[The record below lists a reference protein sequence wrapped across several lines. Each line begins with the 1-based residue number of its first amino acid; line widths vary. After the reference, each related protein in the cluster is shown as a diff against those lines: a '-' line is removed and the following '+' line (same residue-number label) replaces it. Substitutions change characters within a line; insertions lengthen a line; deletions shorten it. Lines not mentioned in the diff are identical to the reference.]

1 MAAKHRKRRKKKTKK
16 PLLRA
21 LVIALIVLVAALLLW
36 HAHTAFSDRH
46 WNSYKEAGDRAY
58 ARGNYAWAEKM
69 YGKALR
75 EARDLDPHD
84 SRVVKSL
91 VDLGRVYK
99 AQERDDLAAAA
110 IARAREIRALKK

>member
-1 MAAKHRKRRKKKTKK
+1 
-16 PLLRA
+16 
-21 LVIALIVLVAALLLW
+21 
-36 HAHTAFSDRH
+36 
-46 WNSYKEAGDRAY
+46 
-58 ARGNYAWAEKM
+58 M